1 MSPKPYV
8 EGYTIDSIREDYKKS
23 TKFEKFK
30 VGERAIYIPNGF
42 GWKYFPIEKADSI
55 RKVKRTVSS
64 DNGCA
69 PYSIE
74 LPAIM
79 IKYGEEILVLDM
91 NNEKKAEELLSRL
104 QEGKGN

>member
-1 MSPKPYV
+1 MGLKPYV
-8 EGYTIDSIREDYKKS
+8 EGYIIDNIKEDYKKS

-30 VGERAIYIPNGF
+30 VGIKAVYIPNGF

-79 IKYGEEILVLDM
+79 IKYGEEFLVLDM